1 MSADVLMRLED
12 IHEQTE
18 NILSVVDGMTFEVF
32 LSHVAWSAAVIRFFE
47 VIGEAAKY
55 IPEEVRLQYPDVAWK
70 ELAGFR
76 DVLIHNYP
84 KVNLRQVW
92 NFAVEDVPPLK
103 MRIEEIIAEMKN
115 C

>member
-12 IHEQTE
+12 IQEQTE
-18 NILSVVDGMTFEVF
+18 NILSVVEGMTFEVF

-47 VIGEAAKY
+47 VIGEAVKS
-55 IPEEVRLQYPDVAWK
+55 IPEDFRLQYPDVSWK

-92 NFAVEDVPPLK
+92 SFAVDDVPPLK
-103 MRIEEIIAEMKN
+103 QRIEEIIADVKN
-115 C
+115 A

>member
-1 MSADVLMRLED
+1 MSSEILVRLED
-12 IHEQTE
+12 IQEQTE

-55 IPEEVRLQYPDVAWK
+55 IPEDFRLRYPDVAWK

-92 NFAVEDVPPLK
+92 NFAVDDVPPLK
-103 MRIEEIIAEMKN
+103 LRIEEIIAELKE
-115 C
+115 